1 MNIIFEQ
8 LQAAQPQLFSKA
20 DISIS
25 AAMRDEIA
33 ELIGAIESV
42 IALPAYQTWALAQA
56 PAIAREH
63 GCRCAACFSAT
74 TSI

>member
-8 LQAAQPQLFSKA
+8 LRAAQPQLFSNA
-20 DISIS
+20 AIIS

-56 PAIAREH
+56 PAIARE
-63 GCRCAACFSAT
+63 RLPRAACFSAT